1 MPRCYLSITPR
12 VTLHR
17 DDILH
22 TMPRSQSREQV
33 ETHSQALGS
42 DPTGCSPSGL
52 PLSKENTQADKYILE
67 GNDCK
72 DVFN

>member
-17 DDILH
+17 DHILH

-33 ETHSQALGS
+33 KTHSQPLGS
-42 DPTGCSPSGL
+42 DPTGCSLSGL
-52 PLSKENTQADKYILE
+52 LLSKENTQADK
-67 GNDCK
+67 
-72 DVFN
+72 